1 MEVTFV
7 RHAQTTANAEGVLQG
22 QAQSSLTELGMSQ
35 ARAAAERLDLS
46 EYDML
51 EASDLG
57 RAVDTAALLGP
68 GFVPSPAW
76 REIDIGAWEGMT
88 WVEVQEEFSD
98 DLERMRAGGEV
109 RFGGGESL
117 EEFADRVWGS
127 FEDLILRMEDG
138 QKALVV
144 THGGVIN
151 EMIKRACGL
160 AVRSRRI
167 GRSANT
173 NFSRVRHTEGWGLAS
188 FNDAA
193 HLPGDSPYLEERI
206 ESGDRVAM
214 LVPDGRVPSTGS
226 SVVEMAD
233 LSPQTVEEALGSSE
247 HGRLTLVSDPDSI
260 REYLTQAL
268 ELEAKRL
275 HPLDKESVSTVV
287 FTERG
292 PVLADFNV
300 SLT

>member
-1 MEVTFV
+1 MEVTFI

-22 QAQSSLTELGMSQ
+22 QGQSSLTELGVSQ
-35 ARAAAERLDLS
+35 ARSASERIDVS
-46 EYDML
+46 DYDVL
-51 EASDLG
+51 ESSDLE
-57 RAVDTAALLGP
+57 RAVNTAALLGP
-68 GFVPSPAW
+68 GFVSSPAW

-88 WVEVQEEFSD
+88 WVEVQEGFSE

-117 EEFADRVWGS
+117 EEFADRVWAS
-127 FEDLILRMEDG
+127 FEGLIDRMTDG

-151 EMIKRACGL
+151 EMIKRVCGL
-160 AVRSRRI
+160 EVRSRRI

-173 NFSRVRHTEGWGLAS
+173 NFSRVRYEQGWGLAV

-193 HLPGDSPYLEERI
+193 HLPGDTPFLEERI
-206 ESGDRVAM
+206 ESGDRIAM
-214 LVPDGRVPSTGS
+214 LVPNGRLPATGS
-226 SVVEMAD
+226 NIVEVVD
-233 LSPQTVEEALGSSE
+233 LSPRSVQQALESSE
-247 HGRLTLVSDPDSI
+247 DARLVLASDPDAI
-260 REYLTQAL
+260 RGYLAEAL

-275 HPLDKESVSTVV
+275 QPLDSESVSTVV
-287 FTERG
+287 FTDHG

-300 SLT
+300 SQS